1 MPQRSLIKPRGEAR
15 QLLKKQI
22 ERGQELLERE
32 INDEAELELYKR
44 DRLRYTQYNIEMLK
58 SIFGE
63 DEDAFWRFE
72 ISSPERGADAY
83 TQLEFYREWDN
94 KQVNELQGLEESL
107 DLIPEGTRQLHPS
120 HSGSEAEPTMTRR
133 TWKESLEDHPLAYA
147 LSLIVITASITAG
160 VMIWA
165 YGVRIDNLTSK
176 YEAEMSNT
184 KAQYESRIRELEANV
199 RELESKTQPAP
210 SR

>member
-1 MPQRSLIKPRGEAR
+1 MPQRSLLKPIEEAR

-32 INDEAELELYKR
+32 INDEAGLELYKR

-63 DEDAFWRFE
+63 DEDAFWRYE

-107 DLIPEGTRQLHPS
+107 DLIPEGSRQPRPS
-120 HSGSEAEPTMTRR
+120 HSDPAAEPLMTRK
-133 TWKESLEDHPLAYA
+133 TWNQSLEDHPLAYA
-147 LSLIVITASITAG
+147 ISLVVITATITAG
-160 VMIWA
+160 IMTWA

-176 YEAEMSNT
+176 YEAETSNT
-184 KAQYESRIRELEANV
+184 KAQYESKIRELEAKIG
-199 RELESKTQPAP
+199 ELKSKTQPTP